1 MDLNEEVARLIID
14 SSGGSS
20 TVVVL
25 RAPLEQPHRVP
36 WTLECRTTSYACGNR
51 EWTKS
56 VGAGYVNHLLRQLA
70 AVRVSAMPE
79 CAMGV
84 DGVTYELTL
93 RRGLNCTVY
102 RWWNEAP
109 NGYAALAMFCNALLE
124 LGGINAVVS
133 IDGVG

>member
-1 MDLNEEVARLIID
+1 M
-14 SSGGSS
+14 
-20 TVVVL
+20 VVL
-25 RAPLEQPHRVP
+25 RAPLEQPQRVP
-36 WTLECRTTSYACGNR
+36 WALECRTTSYVCRGR

-56 VGAGYVNHLLRQLA
+56 IGAGYANHLLRQLA
-70 AVRVSAMPE
+70 EARVSAMPE
-79 CAMGV
+79 YVMGV

-93 RRGLNCTVY
+93 TQGLNCTVY

-109 NGYAALAMFCNALLE
+109 KGYAALAVFCNALLE